1 MGWCNSFREEKENK
15 KFKNFSFYNKCAFR
29 KRYNRL
35 IKRKTKAKNLKNKKT
50 EEKKMREV
58 SKEEMREVTAGK
70 WQCNT
75 CGRKFSLWIKLWSWA
90 AHGCVGFKYHWVFF

>member
-1 MGWCNSFREEKENK
+1 MYFITNVHFIEATIDLSKEKQ
-15 KFKNFSFYNKCAFR
+15 
-29 KRYNRL
+29 
-35 IKRKTKAKNLKNKKT
+35 KRKTFENKKT

-90 AHGCVGFKYHWVFF
+90 AHGCVGFKYHWVLF

>member
-1 MGWCNSFREEKENK
+1 M
-15 KFKNFSFYNKCAFR
+15 FYNKCAFHR
-29 KRYNRL
+29 SYNRL
-35 IKRKTKAKNLKNKKT
+35 IKRKTEAKIFENKKM

-90 AHGCVGFKYHWVFF
+90 AHGCVGFKYHWVLF

>member
-1 MGWCNSFREEKENK
+1 M
-15 KFKNFSFYNKCAFR
+15 
-29 KRYNRL
+29 
-35 IKRKTKAKNLKNKKT
+35 

-90 AHGCVGFKYHWVFF
+90 AHGCVGFKYHWVLF